1 MCGGRVASNNILIHN
16 IMQTTEIKI
25 SVFNGNSI
33 ENAVY
38 VLSRGKNTGKVLAQP
53 CPDCYVISVPKAS
66 SSEVKAVAN
75 ILFVSGKLKP
85 FFHGFV
91 IEFVTIENYRKMF
104 LQLWRIL
111 SPEKV
116 EQTARQL
123 WTIDLYQVK
132 IQKQLKSI
140 SQLRTAVAFAALE

>member
-1 MCGGRVASNNILIHN
+1 
-16 IMQTTEIKI
+16 MQITEIKI

-33 ENAVY
+33 ENAVF
-38 VLSRGKNTGKVLAQP
+38 VLSRGKNTGKVLSQP
-53 CPDCYVISVPKAS
+53 CSNCYAISVPNATT
-66 SSEVKAVAN
+66 SEVKAVAN
-75 ILFVSGKLKP
+75 ILFISGKLKP
-85 FFHGFV
+85 FFHGSV

-123 WTIDLYQVK
+123 SAMDLYQVK
-132 IQKQLKSI
+132 IQKQLKAI
-140 SQLRTAVAFAALE
+140 SQPRTAVAFAALK

>member
-1 MCGGRVASNNILIHN
+1 
-16 IMQTTEIKI
+16 MQTTEIKI

-38 VLSRGKNTGKVLAQP
+38 VLSRGKNTGKVLSQP
-53 CPDCYVISVPKAS
+53 CPNCYVISVPKAS
-66 SSEVKAVAN
+66 TSEVKAVAN

-85 FFHGFV
+85 FFHGSV

-104 LQLWRIL
+104 FQLWRIL
-111 SPEKV
+111 SSEKV

-123 WTIDLYQVK
+123 SAIDLYQVK
-132 IQKQLKSI
+132 IQKQLKAI
-140 SQLRTAVAFAALE
+140 RQLRTAVAFAALE

>member
-1 MCGGRVASNNILIHN
+1 
-16 IMQTTEIKI
+16 MQTTEIKI
-25 SVFNGNSI
+25 SVFNGNTI

-38 VLSRGKNTGKVLAQP
+38 VLSRGKNTGKVLSQP
-53 CPDCYVISVPKAS
+53 CPNCYAINIPKAS
-66 SSEVKAVAN
+66 TSEVKAVAN

-85 FFHGFV
+85 FFHGSV
-91 IEFVTIENYRKMF
+91 IEFVTIENYRKVF
-104 LQLWRIL
+104 FQLWRIL

-123 WTIDLYQVK
+123 SAIDLYQVQ
-132 IQKQLKSI
+132 IQKQLKTI

>member
-1 MCGGRVASNNILIHN
+1 
-16 IMQTTEIKI
+16 MQTTEIKI

-38 VLSRGKNTGKVLAQP
+38 VLSRGKNPGKVLAQL

-123 WTIDLYQVK
+123 WAIDLYQVK

>member
-1 MCGGRVASNNILIHN
+1 
-16 IMQTTEIKI
+16 MQTTEIKI
-25 SVFNGNSI
+25 SVFNGNTI

-38 VLSRGKNTGKVLAQP
+38 VLGRGKNTGKVLSQP
-53 CPDCYVISVPKAS
+53 CPNCYAISVPKAS
-66 SSEVKAVAN
+66 TAEVKAVAN
-75 ILFVSGKLKP
+75 ILFISGKLKP
-85 FFHGFV
+85 FFHGSV

-116 EQTARQL
+116 EQTVKQL
-123 WTIDLYQVK
+123 SAIDLYQVQ
-132 IQKQLKSI
+132 IQKQLKTI

>member
-1 MCGGRVASNNILIHN
+1 
-16 IMQTTEIKI
+16 MQTTEVKI

-38 VLSRGKNTGKVLAQP
+38 VLSRGKNTGKVLSQP
-53 CPDCYVISVPKAS
+53 CPNCYAISVPKAS
-66 SSEVKAVAN
+66 TSEVKAVAN

-85 FFHGFV
+85 FFHGSV

-111 SPEKV
+111 LPEKV

-123 WTIDLYQVK
+123 SAIDLYQVK
-132 IQKQLKSI
+132 IQKQLKTI
-140 SQLRTAVAFAALE
+140 SQLRIAIAFAALE